1 MSNRARMMMGAAV
14 AIAIVT
20 VSAIRWTAAVEQT
33 PVNGPQTLVNRDET
47 VLSETVS
54 DREQLRR
61 PFLED
66 WHVQLRR

>member
-33 PVNGPQTLVNRDET
+33 PVNGPHET

-61 PFLED
+61 HFLED
-66 WHVQLRR
+66 WHFQLRR